1 MRMTLQLLQQLCCAR
16 CRHAAAAMQCNALQN
31 LDFVVLPGLGVML
44 VHLLLLLPALRHER
58 HGRNADGAEN
68 RAGGVGQWQADAGE
82 GNGQH
87 DGGRRD
93 GGDGYETDCENGFED
108 GSETRGFDD
117 YVVEEGAVGGD
128 HLQCSDNDAY
138 RQENEKGDGDEEHSQ
153 QHHGGEGAEAAQLLF
168 EAVLQQMAEL
178 PITAITR
185 ILPAASCVA
194 QPSAPAR
201 NA

>member
-68 RAGGVGQWQADAGE
+68 RAGGVGQGEADAGE
-82 GNGQH
+82 GNRQH
-87 DGGRRD
+87 GEKAAMADF
-93 GGDGYETDCENGFED
+93 DCENGFED

-128 HLQCSDNDAY
+128 HLQCSDNDTY

-153 QHHGGEGAEAAQLLF
+153 QHPWLNFQ
-168 EAVLQQMAEL
+168 
-178 PITAITR
+178 
-185 ILPAASCVA
+185 
-194 QPSAPAR
+194 
-201 NA
+201 